1 MNVKDEQEDNTMMQ
15 KRKFPWFA
23 EQTWI
28 HTLFLHWPVT
38 PETLKSYIPAPL
50 EVDTYNGSA
59 WITIAA
65 FHAENSKLR
74 LSPKWT
80 SLDPVTQINVRTYVT
95 APGSD
100 EKGVYFFSLYVK
112 HLTASLGAQSLF
124 NLPFTYA
131 RTSMQEKP
139 DETITVRAE
148 NAGKMLFSA
157 TYHPN
162 VQERKDSSLGTYLAE
177 RYCIWNMKGNQ
188 LIKIP
193 IKHESW
199 DLFEVDATVDMNHLL
214 PIETGAVKPEM
225 YYSPLKKAVIY
236 PYENFLKTG
245 E

>member
-1 MNVKDEQEDNTMMQ
+1 MIQ

-23 EQTWI
+23 EQNWI

-38 PETLKSYIPAPL
+38 PEVLKSYIPAPL
-50 EVDTYNGSA
+50 EIDTFNGSA
-59 WITIAA
+59 WITIVS
-65 FHAENSKLR
+65 FHAEDSKLR

-80 SLDPVTQINVRTYVT
+80 SLDPVTQINVRTYVSV
-95 APGSD
+95 PGAD

-131 RTSMQEKP
+131 QTSMKEKS

-148 NAGKMLFSA
+148 NAGKTLFSA
-157 TYHPN
+157 TYSPN
-162 VQERKDSSLGTYLAE
+162 VQEKKDSSLGTYLAE

-193 IKHESW
+193 IKHNVWE
-199 DLFEVDATVDMNHLL
+199 LFEVDATIDVNHLL
-214 PIETGAVKPEM
+214 PIDTGAVKPEM
-225 YYSPLKKAVIY
+225 FYSPLKKAVIY
-236 PYENFLKTG
+236 PYENFLKIGNEST
-245 E
+245 

>member
-1 MNVKDEQEDNTMMQ
+1 MIQ

-28 HTLFLHWPVT
+28 HTLFLHWPIT

-50 EVDTYNGSA
+50 KIDTFNGSA
-59 WITIAA
+59 WISIVA
-65 FHAENSKLR
+65 FHTEDSKLR

-95 APGSD
+95 APSSG

-124 NLPFTYA
+124 NLPFSYA
-131 RTSMQEKP
+131 QTSMQEKA

-148 NAGKMLFSA
+148 NAGKILFSC
-157 TYHPN
+157 TYTPN
-162 VQERKDSSLGTYLAE
+162 VQENKTSSLGTYLAE
-177 RYCIWNMKGNQ
+177 RYCIWNMKGEQ

-193 IKHESW
+193 IKHDAWE
-199 DLFEVDATVDMNHLL
+199 LFEVDATIETNHLL
-214 PIETGAVKPEM
+214 PIDTGAAKPEM
-225 YYSPLKKAVIY
+225 FYSSVKKAVLY
-236 PYENFLKTG
+236 PYENFSEKDEKVRHKNQTFT
-245 E
+245 